1 MHGPITKILL
11 LKPCTLHL
19 EPFLQSN
26 CESGVIMNDKHYRL
40 GCDIGGTFTDF
51 VLLNDQT
58 GELTINKCLTTPKD
72 PSDAV
77 EQGIRELEVK
87 VPGFVEKMDEVIH
100 GTTLVINSI
109 IERKGARTGLI
120 TTKGFRDVL
129 ELGREI
135 RYAPYD
141 IFSEY
146 PKPLVP
152 RQFRLEVDERVRSD
166 GSILKPLDPEEA
178 KQVVRT
184 LAAMG
189 VESIAVCLINSFENP
204 AHELMIKEIIEKEAP
219 HASVSVS
226 YHVLPQIREY
236 ERTSTT
242 VTNAYVK
249 PLTGS
254 YLARLS
260 GRLESIGC
268 KGKLFIMLSSGGI
281 TSVDTAARFPVR
293 IIESGPTAAVIA
305 GQYYGKMFDLP
316 DMFCF
321 DMGGTTAKSCLIQRG
336 VAGVVPTFEVGRVQR
351 FMKGS
356 GLTIQVPVVDLM
368 EIGAGGGSI
377 ARVSKLGTLQVG
389 PESSAADPGP
399 TCYARGGQDPCVTD
413 ADLLLG
419 YLDENYFL
427 GGEMKLDKEAAKRT
441 VMEKISKPLGVSFIQ
456 AIWGIHDLIN
466 ETMAAAAKTHIAEK
480 GGNPKIVTVA
490 AFGGA
495 GPVHAYGLAKKL
507 GAPRLIVP
515 PNAGVGS
522 ALGFFTAPRAFDLVR
537 SHKVSLAD
545 ANFAE
550 IERLFQELEAQ
561 GDKTLKKAGKEEA
574 VRFERSL
581 DMRFVGQGSE
591 TNVPVAERDFMRMKK
606 EEIRKKFDL
615 IYEKLYGRTY
625 PDSAVEFINF
635 KVRASLPERF
645 FKFTKLARK
654 GQSLK
659 AAIKGQRPA
668 YSGFTKDFI
677 PYTVYD
683 RYKLFPDAKFKG
695 PAIIEEKESTVIVGE
710 DATVSV
716 DHYGFLWVD
725 LKAGERRKAKGARDK
740 MLGERT
746 KLKAMKPKA
755 KVPKPKVREPKLKAK
770 VTKPKLKVK
779 SSRLKAP
786 STKGKAKRAIRKSK

>member
-1 MHGPITKILL
+1 MSDN
-11 LKPCTLHL
+11 
-19 EPFLQSN
+19 F
-26 CESGVIMNDKHYRL
+26 YRL

-51 VLLNDQT
+51 VLLNDAT
-58 GELTINKCLTTPKD
+58 GEITIEKCLTTPKD

-77 EQGIRELEVK
+77 EQGIRDLERK
-87 VPGFVEKMDEVIH
+87 VPGFVKRLDEVIH

-109 IERKGARTGLI
+109 IERKGAKTGLI

-152 RQFRLEVDERVRSD
+152 RLQRLEVDERIRSD
-166 GSILKPLDPEEA
+166 GTVLKALDPGDA
-178 KQVVRT
+178 RGVVRK
-184 LAAMG
+184 LVGLG
-189 VESIAVCLINSFENP
+189 VESIAVCLLNSFENP
-204 AHELMIKEIIEKEAP
+204 SHERMLKEIIEKEAP
-219 HASVSVS
+219 GVSISIS
-226 YHVLPQIREY
+226 YDVLPQIREY

-249 PLTGS
+249 PLTGK
-254 YLARLS
+254 YLSGLS
-260 GRLESIGC
+260 GRLESIGSR
-268 KGKLFIMLSSGGI
+268 GKLFIMLSSGGI
-281 TSVDTAARFPVR
+281 TSVETAAEFPVR

-305 GQYYGKMFDLP
+305 GQYYGKLFNLP

-377 ARVSKLGTLQVG
+377 AKVSKLGTLQVG
-389 PESSAADPGP
+389 PESSGAEPGP
-399 TCYARGGQDPCVTD
+399 ICYGRGGMDPCVTD

-427 GGEMKLDKEAAKRT
+427 GGEMKLDKEAAGRGVKER
-441 VMEKISKPLGVSFIQ
+441 IANPLGVSFIQ

-480 GGNPKIVTVA
+480 GGNPRIVTVS

-537 SHKVSLAD
+537 SHKVALNDAD
-545 ANFAE
+545 FGD
-550 IERLFQELEAQ
+550 IDKIFRQLESEGAR
-561 GDKTLKKAGKEEA
+561 TLKKAGTREK

-591 TNVPVAERDFMRMKK
+591 THVPVGEKDFTKVKRG
-606 EEIRKKFDL
+606 EIRKRFDR

-625 PDSAVEFINF
+625 PESAVEFINF
-635 KVRASLPERF
+635 KLRASLPERLLQF
-645 FKFTKLARK
+645 PKFKKK
-654 GQSLK
+654 GKTLK
-659 AAIKGQRPA
+659 GAVKGKRLA
-668 YSGFTKDFI
+668 YSGVARDFI
-677 PYTVYD
+677 PFTVYD
-683 RYKLFPDAKFKG
+683 RYELFPDAAFKG
-695 PAIIEEKESTVIVGE
+695 PAIIEERESTVIVGE
-710 DATVSV
+710 DASV
-716 DHYGFLWVD
+716 RMDAYGFLWIELNTGKEVE
-725 LKAGERRKAKGARDK
+725 KNHGKVGE
-740 MLGERT
+740 ER
-746 KLKAMKPKA
+746 
-755 KVPKPKVREPKLKAK
+755 V
-770 VTKPKLKVK
+770 
-779 SSRLKAP
+779 
-786 STKGKAKRAIRKSK
+786 